1 VLKTALRSIL
11 GHRFRLLS
19 TGLAVALGVA
29 FLAGTLALNDTLRR
43 TFDDLWADVYEN
55 TDAVVRAEAAFES
68 PEGLGDERGRI
79 DATLT
84 DTVQRVDG
92 VAATQGD
99 VFGYAQLVGR
109 DGDPIG
115 DPVNGAPTVGT
126 NWAEIEDLNPWD
138 LVAGR
143 EPRADDEVVIV
154 KASADEAGYAV
165 GDSATVLTKVGPQ
178 EVRIVGVTRFGSAD
192 SPGGASF
199 TIFTMAAAQ
208 RLLGEPGRFDSI
220 SVMADDGVTERELT
234 GRLRDVLPGGVE
246 AVTGTVITE
255 ENQDVF
261 HDLLSVFNTF
271 MLVFAFIALFV
282 GGFMI
287 FNTFFITVAQRTR
300 ENALLRAVGA
310 SKRQVLGSVLLEALA
325 VGVVASFV
333 GVAAGVAVAAGLK
346 ALLAGFGMDVPSTG
360 VVFTARTALLSLGA
374 GVVITLV
381 SAVSPARKA
390 GKVPPVAAM
399 REVSGSSTG
408 YGSKERIMIGGALLA
423 AGVGLLLWG
432 LFGAAG
438 SALALVGLG
447 VLVLFFGVSVLGRT
461 IALPLSRA
469 IGAPLPKVRG
479 ITGELARENAMRNP
493 KRTAAAASAL
503 MIGVGVVSL
512 VTIFAASTKSS
523 VEHAVDEALVG
534 DLVVTGAGGGFG
546 GIDPAVGRRIDGLP
560 EVGSAVG
567 FRTTSIEVDGN
578 ATAVVAADPA
588 RAFDLVDFDPVAGAP
603 GRLGEDAI
611 AVHRDEAAERGVEVG
626 DTVPVVFR
634 DTGRQDLRVGLIY
647 GNDELLWEGEW
658 FLGLAAFEANV
669 TDQADWEVF
678 VEGAAGVPL
687 ERTRAAV
694 ESVVAGYP
702 GVEVQDQQEFGA
714 DQTAQVDQM
723 LGLVYALL
731 ALAIVI
737 ALLGIGNTLALS
749 ILERTRELGVMRAV
763 GMTRRQLRSAI
774 RWESVIIALQGTA
787 LGLVVGIF
795 VGWALVRALAGEGL
809 TVFALPVPSLVVIVV
824 LAALA
829 GVLAAVLPA
838 RRAAHLNV
846 LGALTHE

>member
-1 VLKTALRSIL
+1 MLKTALRNIF
-11 GHRFRLLS
+11 GHRFRLVA
-19 TGLAVALGVA
+19 TGLAVTLGVA
-29 FLAGTLALNDTLRR
+29 FLAGTLALNDTLRQ
-43 TFDDLWADVYEN
+43 TYDALWTDVYDD
-55 TDAVVRAEAAFES
+55 TDAVVRAEAAFEN
-68 PEGLGDERGRI
+68 PEGFGDERGRI
-79 DATLT
+79 DAAVL
-84 DTVQRVDG
+84 DTVEGVDG
-92 VAATQGD
+92 VSAVQAD

-109 DGDPIG
+109 DGE
-115 DPVNGAPTVGT
+115 PVGNPLNGPPTVGS
-126 NWAEIEDLNPWD
+126 NWPLLDELSYWNMA
-138 LVAGR
+138 VGR
-143 EPRADDEVVIV
+143 EPRADDEVVID
-154 KASADEAGYAV
+154 KATADDAGYTA
-165 GDSATVLTKVGPQ
+165 GDRATVLTKGGPQ
-178 EVRIVGVTRFGSAD
+178 QVRIVGVTRFGATD

-199 TIFTMAAAQ
+199 TIFTTAAAQ
-208 RLLGEPGRFDSI
+208 RLLAEPGRFDSI
-220 SVMADDGVTERELT
+220 SVIADDGVSAEELT
-234 GRLRDVLPGGVE
+234 ARLRRVLPDGVE
-246 AVTGTVITE
+246 AVTGSVITQ

-261 HDLLSVFNTF
+261 HDLFSVFNTF

-310 SKRQVLGSVLLEALA
+310 SKRQVLGSVLLEAVA
-325 VGVVASFV
+325 VGLVASV
-333 GVAAGVAVAAGLK
+333 IGVAAGVAVAAGLK

-360 VVFTARTALLSLGA
+360 VVFTARTALLSAGA

-381 SAVSPARKA
+381 AAISPARKA

-399 REVSGSSTG
+399 RDVTASSTG
-408 YGSKERIMIGGALLA
+408 YGSKERIMVGAALLV
-423 AGVGLLLWG
+423 AGVGVLLWG
-432 LFGAAG
+432 LFGATG
-438 SALALVGLG
+438 NALPLVGTG
-447 VLVLFFGVSVLGRT
+447 VVVLFFGVSTLGRT
-461 IALPLSRA
+461 VALPLSRA
-469 IGAPLPKVRG
+469 IGWPLPRLRG

-523 VEHAVDEALVG
+523 VEHAVDKALAG

-546 GIDPAVGRRIDGLP
+546 GIDPAVAERVDRLP
-560 EVGSAVG
+560 EVATAVG

-578 ATAVVAADPA
+578 ATTVVAADPA
-588 RAFDLVDFDPVAGAP
+588 KAFDLIDFDPVAGDPAA
-603 GRLGEDAI
+603 LGPDDI
-611 AVHRDEAAERGVEVG
+611 AVQEDEAGESGLEVG
-626 DTVPVVFR
+626 DRVPVVFR
-634 DTGRQDLRVGLIY
+634 DSGRQELQVAVIY
-647 GNDELLWEGEW
+647 AEDDLLWEGEW
-658 FLGLAAFEANV
+658 FLGLPAYEANV
-669 TDQADWEVF
+669 ADQTDWEVF
-678 VEGAAGVPL
+678 VQDAPGVSL
-687 ERTRAAV
+687 ERARSAV
-694 ESVVAGYP
+694 ESVVGDYP
-702 GVEVQDQQEFGA
+702 GVDVQDKAEFGA

-763 GMTRRQLRSAI
+763 GMTRHQLRSAI

-787 LGLVVGIF
+787 LGLVVGAF
-795 VGWALVRALAGEGL
+795 VGWALVKALAGEGL
-809 TVFALPVPSLVVIVV
+809 TVFTLPVASLAVIVV
-824 LAALA
+824 LAAVA